1 LFIPSLLTGNFIF
14 CISGIV
20 LALDDFLLPVCYKT
34 AVNEGMFFDL
44 LLNENVLPP
53 YVLDF

>member
-14 CISGIV
+14 CISEIV
-20 LALDDFLLPVCYKT
+20 LALDDFLLPVGYKT

-44 LLNENVLPP
+44 LLNKNVLPP
-53 YVLDF
+53 YILDF